1 MNDLLMLV
9 IMLGLFLLLAGLLEV
24 CVRLL
29 QRR

>member
-1 MNDLLMLV
+1 MSDLLMLV
-9 IMLGLFLLLAGLLEV
+9 IMLGLFLLLAGLLEA

>member
-9 IMLGLFLLLAGLLEV
+9 IMLVLFLLLAGLLEV